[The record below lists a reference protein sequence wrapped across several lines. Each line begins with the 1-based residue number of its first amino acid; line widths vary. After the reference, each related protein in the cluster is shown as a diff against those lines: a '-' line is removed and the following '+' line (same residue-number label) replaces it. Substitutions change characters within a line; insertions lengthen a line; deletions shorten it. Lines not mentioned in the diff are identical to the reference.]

1 MLLTK
6 EQISE
11 QMRKHAEKKNGLHD
25 LMEIMLESMMVA
37 ERGEFLADNPGNKG
51 NGYRPGHSYW
61 QGKNLSSVSRAT
73 DTATS
78 ILRFWPYC
86 ETRRR
91 NATGWKESFIQ
102 KDLHKNR

>member
-37 ERGEFLADNPGNKG
+37 ERGEFLAEKSG
-51 NGYRPGHSYW
+51 
-61 QGKNLSSVSRAT
+61 Q
-73 DTATS
+73 
-78 ILRFWPYC
+78 
-86 ETRRR
+86 
-91 NATGWKESFIQ
+91 
-102 KDLHKNR
+102 

>member
-37 ERGEFLADNPGNKG
+37 ERGEFLAENPGNKG
-51 NGYRPGHSYW
+51 NSGGQRGHGP
-61 QGKNLSSVSRAT
+61 QGFLPSVA
-73 DTATS
+73 
-78 ILRFWPYC
+78 
-86 ETRRR
+86 EH
-91 NATGWKESFIQ
+91 N
-102 KDLHKNR
+102 H

>member
-25 LMEIMLESMMVA
+25 LMEIMIESMMVA

-51 NGYRPGHSYW
+51 NGTVLDPPMDRAENW
-61 QGKNLSSVSRAT
+61 SSAYHAT

-78 ILRFWPYC
+78 SLRYSLSC
-86 ETRRR
+86 ATRKKNVTDSR
-91 NATGWKESFIQ
+91 ESFIPR
-102 KDLHKNR
+102 DLRRSG